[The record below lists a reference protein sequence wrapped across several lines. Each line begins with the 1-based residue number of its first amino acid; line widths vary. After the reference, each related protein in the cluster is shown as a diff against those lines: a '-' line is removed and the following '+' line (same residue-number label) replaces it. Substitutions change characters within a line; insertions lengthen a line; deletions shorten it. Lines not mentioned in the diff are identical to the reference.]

1 MRYSGTKSRVADR
14 CPYVIAD
21 VRDGHMLS
29 GHVSPVHPSLGTPV
43 LPVTDT
49 LFLMSREEYRRL
61 ADRRRNRAAVTA
73 SELDVRWVHSG
84 ILPGFLVIDG
94 QPWRI
99 EATGMTV
106 TILKSKTN
114 EI

>member
-1 MRYSGTKSRVADR
+1 MRYDGTKGCTTERL
-14 CPYVIAD
+14 PYVIAD
-21 VRDGHMLS
+21 VRDGRALS
-29 GHVSPVHPSLGTPV
+29 EHVSPIPPSFGAPV

-49 LFLMSREEYRRL
+49 LFLMPREEYRRL
-61 ADRRRNRAAVTA
+61 ADRRRNKAAVTA

-84 ILPGFLVIDG
+84 TLPGFLVIDG